1 MLIFDIKYYEFEEKM
16 ARTQWNSKIG
26 FVLASCGATVGLG
39 SIWKFPYVTAN
50 NGGGAFIL
58 IFTLIVFTLGI
69 ALLLAEV
76 AIGRAAGTG
85 AVGAF
90 KKLGSK
96 HWSFIGYLGVLCGFL
111 VLSFYSVVGGW
122 TIGYLLRSVDGR
134 VMQGELSALENVF
147 SAYVSHPIEP
157 ILTHALFLF
166 LTLIIVMSG
175 IQKGIERASKFLM
188 PTLFFLIVVL
198 ISRSLTLEGASEG
211 LWNFLSPDF
220 SKVTTNMF
228 VDALGLA
235 FFSLSVGAGCML
247 AYGSYLDKK
256 VKLKNSALWISF
268 LTIISSILAGLMIFP
283 ALTSFGLKP
292 AAGPGLSYVTMP
304 VIFYHLPFG
313 QFFAIVFF
321 ALLLVASLTS
331 AVSLLELTAIYF
343 IDEWKVTRRKT
354 TIIISVFAFL
364 VGIPVSL
371 SFGILSEF
379 TFFKL
384 NFFQLLDYLTSNLL
398 LPIGGIGISIF
409 TGWVA
414 WPIIKRELDFSP
426 PMAFAME
433 WMCKLIAPILIG
445 LILIYNM

>member
-1 MLIFDIKYYEFEEKM
+1 M
-16 ARTQWNSKIG
+16 ARAQWNSKIG

-39 SIWKFPYVTAN
+39 SIWKFPYVAAN

-58 IFTLIVFTLGI
+58 IFTLIVFTLGL

-76 AIGRAAGTG
+76 AIGRAAHCG

-90 KKLGSK
+90 KKLGSSR
-96 HWSFIGYLGVLCGFL
+96 WSFIGYIGVLCGFL

-122 TIGYLLRSVDGR
+122 TIGYLIRSFDGR
-134 VMQGELSALENVF
+134 VMQGDLGVLEKIF
-147 SAYVSHPIEP
+147 GDYVSSPFEP
-157 ILTHALFLF
+157 ILTHGIFLF

-175 IQKGIERASKFLM
+175 VQKGIERASKFLM
-188 PTLFFLIVVL
+188 PVLFFLILFL
-198 ISRSLTLEGASEG
+198 IFRSVTLPGASEG
-211 LWNFLSPDF
+211 LLKFISPDF
-220 SKVTTNMF
+220 SKVTTDML

-256 VKLKNSALWISF
+256 VKLKNSSFWIAF
-268 LTIISSILAGLMIFP
+268 LTIISSILSGLMIFP
-283 ALTSFGLKP
+283 ALTTFGLKP
-292 AAGPGLSYVTMP
+292 AAGPGLSYITMP
-304 VIFYHLPFG
+304 VIFYNLPYG
-313 QFFAIVFF
+313 QIFAVAFF

-343 IDEWKVTRRKT
+343 IDEHKISRKKT
-354 TIIISVFAFL
+354 TFLVCLLAFL

-371 SFGILSEF
+371 SFGIISEVKIF
-379 TFFKL
+379 NR

-398 LPIGGIGISIF
+398 LPIGGIGIAIF

-414 WPIIKRELDFSP
+414 WPAIKNELDFSP
-426 PMAFAME
+426 PTAFAME

-445 LILIYNM
+445 FILIYNI